1 MSDGGDTAQA
11 LQSILSV
18 LKSIEKKLDVHE
30 KRLNTVQGVPG
41 PLAHGTAIEDPTSTG
56 IKEDTAGEDSQTL
69 GTSSSSLG
77 SPGSPGSPVDSDDAS
92 EPPITKISYIGNDSH
107 AQELANNLSLRKT
120 LEAHLGDCWELPD
133 DRRLP
138 LNFFNR
144 PKDWTNNTW
153 APHYNYPFNLTKVT
167 RNALDHLVGFDKELR
182 SLPGNDFLIIDYDAA
197 HNSRLYRIGEPA
209 IGYDLK
215 VDPRYPSH
223 QQWSRLM

>member
-1 MSDGGDTAQA
+1 MSDEGNTAKA

-18 LKSIEKKLDVHE
+18 LQSIEKKLDVHE
-30 KRLNTVQGVPG
+30 KRLNTLQAAPNS
-41 PLAHGTAIEDPTSTG
+41 LAHCTTSEDPTSTG
-56 IKEDTAGEDSQTL
+56 TKENTAREDSQTL
-69 GTSSSSLG
+69 GTSSS

-107 AQELANNLSLRKT
+107 IQELAHNLSLRKT

-138 LNFFNR
+138 LNLFNR

-153 APHYNYPFNLTKVT
+153 APHYNYPFNLAKVT
-167 RNALDHLVGFDKELR
+167 KNALDHLVGFDKELR

-209 IGYDLK
+209 IGYGLK